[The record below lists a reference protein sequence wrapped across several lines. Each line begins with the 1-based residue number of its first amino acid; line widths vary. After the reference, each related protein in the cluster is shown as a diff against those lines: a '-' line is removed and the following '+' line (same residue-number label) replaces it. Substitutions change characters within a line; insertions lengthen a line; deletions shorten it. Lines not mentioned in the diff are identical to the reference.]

1 MSWQTSL
8 TTLSIGHLFLSKLMQ
23 KEFFLSLLY
32 NLFVVESLQQVHWS
46 SDLYTEISWYTRWV
60 FFKKMG
66 QPRPL
71 FIVYFQSF
79 QTNIIRIFTTNI
91 CEKSSSSIGLGFE
104 PTTLEHESPP
114 ITTRPGLPPLQDEF
128 RYPDEC
134 TEMSIQVIIRCQV
147 NFWSLP
153 MRPFFGHSLTW
164 LRISWQRTFTVRGRI
179 TVRLVSSYTRLGLT
193 K

>member
-1 MSWQTSL
+1 
-8 TTLSIGHLFLSKLMQ
+8 MQ
-23 KEFFLSLLY
+23 KEFFFVLYFTIFSSLKVCNKSTGRRICILRS
-32 NLFVVESLQQVHWS
+32 VGIQDE
-46 SDLYTEISWYTRWV
+46 
-60 FFKKMG
+60 FFLKKMG

-79 QTNIIRIFTTNI
+79 QTNIIIIFTTNI
-91 CEKSSSSIGLGFE
+91 CEKSPSSIGLGFE

-147 NFWSLP
+147 NFRSLS

-179 TVRLVSSYTRLGLT
+179 TVRLVSSFTRLDLI

>member
-1 MSWQTSL
+1 MTNQFNNFEHWPFIL
-8 TTLSIGHLFLSKLMQ
+8 VKVDAERI
-23 KEFFLSLLY
+23 FFRSLLY

>member
-147 NFWSLP
+147 NFRSLS

-179 TVRLVSSYTRLGLT
+179 TVRLVSSYTRLDLT

>member
-60 FFKKMG
+60 FFKKKWANPG
-66 QPRPL
+66 L
-71 FIVYFQSF
+71 FIVYFQYF

-91 CEKSSSSIGLGFE
+91 CEKSPSSIGLGFE

-147 NFWSLP
+147 NFRSLP

-179 TVRLVSSYTRLGLT
+179 TVRLVSSYTRLDLT